1 MTSYQFGRTLILVN
15 QFISDLLSE
24 LLYSFSNLVFR
35 KGFHCCVVHSC
46 CAQCSFFNHVLKH
59 CSRKIK
65 YFCGKSFKNLLVGR
79 WKVFKTLLVH
89 PKMTEMVLV
98 LWRRKRRVVGFKP
111 SFNNR
116 INRFFFLYYGSS
128 LFFFTIFF
136 GSFLGK
142 PTNAEMS
149 SGKINISRDTFGD
162 HYSQNYLYIH
172 EKNRDIH
179 ID

>member
-1 MTSYQFGRTLILVN
+1 M
-15 QFISDLLSE
+15 
-24 LLYSFSNLVFR
+24 
-35 KGFHCCVVHSC
+35 
-46 CAQCSFFNHVLKH
+46 
-59 CSRKIK
+59 
-65 YFCGKSFKNLLVGR
+65 
-79 WKVFKTLLVH
+79 
-89 PKMTEMVLV
+89 
-98 LWRRKRRVVGFKP
+98 VGFKP

-116 INRFFFLYYGSS
+116 VNRFFLLYYRSS

-142 PTNAEMS
+142 PTSAEMS